1 MIHTAGMIPSR
12 FEAEQRAAREGALFQ
27 PRPELAVLA
36 VTGRDRL
43 AWLNGLVT
51 CEVGKLAPGEGNY
64 GLAVGK
70 TGRIM
75 AELWFLT
82 TADRVLVGVARDRVD
97 TLREHFEKHLIME
110 DAEMSEPLARSFLF
124 AHGPRA
130 SGLVAEARA
139 FDADAA
145 RIDWTGRGDAAVVLA
160 PEGKADSLKMA
171 LLRRAGEPH
180 AVASE
185 EAWEALRIAW
195 GVPRAGVDF
204 DEQTL
209 PQEASLEK
217 VAVCFNKGC
226 YLGQET
232 VFMLEKRGHA
242 KKKLMRLFVAGEE
255 TVAAGAPLTLP
266 DEEGPVGAV
275 TSATPALDGVG
286 WLALG
291 HVKYKHAVAYKG
303 LSLGGREARVLGSAA
318 EIHRP
323 AAATA

>member
-1 MIHTAGMIPSR
+1 MIHNAGMSPSR
-12 FEAEQRAAREGALFQ
+12 FEPERRAAREGALLQ
-27 PRPELAVLA
+27 PRPELAVFA

-43 AWLNGLVT
+43 SWLNGLVT

-75 AELWFLT
+75 AELWFLAA
-82 TADRVLVGVARDRVD
+82 ADRVLVGVARDRVG
-97 TLREHFEKHLIME
+97 TIREHFEKHLIME

-130 SGLVAEARA
+130 SGLVQEARA
-139 FDADAA
+139 LDADAA
-145 RIDWTGRGDAAVVLA
+145 RIDWTGRGDAVVLLA
-160 PEGKADSLKMA
+160 PEGGEDSMTQA
-171 LLRRAGEPH
+171 LLRRAGEDH
-180 AVASE
+180 VVASE

-195 GVPRAGVDF
+195 GLPRAGVDF
-204 DEQTL
+204 DDQTL

-242 KKKLMRLFVAGEE
+242 KKKLMRLFVEGDEA
-255 TVAAGAPLTLP
+255 VAAGSALILP
-266 DEEGPVGAV
+266 EEEGAVGAV

-291 HVKYKHAVAYKG
+291 YVKYKHAVAYKG

-323 AAATA
+323 GAATA